1 MVGEITQF
9 NVALFLHVGT
19 VIVTF
24 MIAGTLHACLH
35 MLVRAKTVQEARPFA
50 HLVHKLD
57 PLFPFLA
64 LAILGFGF
72 WLVGASHKE
81 FKVGDGW
88 ILTALI
94 ALIVI
99 EGLAGAL
106 LAPHSKKLVTAIQ
119 EAPDGPLSAELRAQ
133 SRDPFIWYLAHTA
146 TVGFLGVVFVMT
158 NKPSGVVSALI
169 VVGAVALGLGLAKL
183 QLNAAE
189 KLHAAA

>member
-1 MVGEITQF
+1 
-9 NVALFLHVGT
+9 
-19 VIVTF
+19 
-24 MIAGTLHACLH
+24 

-57 PLFPFLA
+57 PLFPFFA

-72 WLVGASHKE
+72 WLIGASPKHGDGHW
-81 FKVGDGW
+81 KVGDGW

-94 ALIVI
+94 SLIVI

-106 LAPHSKKLVTAIQ
+106 LAPHSKKLVAAIQ
-119 EAPDGPLSAELRAQ
+119 EAPDGPLSGELRTQ

-158 NKPSGVVSALI
+158 NKPSGGIAVLI
-169 VVGAVALGLGLAKL
+169 VIIGVVLGWALAYL
-183 QLNAAE
+183 QLSAAQRIHAAE
-189 KLHAAA
+189 ATPVKS